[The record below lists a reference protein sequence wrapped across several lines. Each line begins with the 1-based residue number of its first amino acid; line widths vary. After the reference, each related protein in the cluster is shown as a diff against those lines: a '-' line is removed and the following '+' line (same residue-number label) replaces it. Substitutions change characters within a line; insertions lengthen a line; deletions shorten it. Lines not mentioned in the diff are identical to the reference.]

1 MSFTVA
7 RQVCGAEEY
16 NEHPQRLPQLRRPRV
31 PPGHLGLIMQ
41 AVSVGDF
48 PLRTVYGSVPS
59 SGDSMAPL
67 DKLELVLRRS
77 LGRAGG
83 HGGIEQGRKRTWLP

>member
-16 NEHPQRLPQLRRPRV
+16 DEHRERLPQLRRLRVPPV
-31 PPGHLGLIMQ
+31 PPGHLGLIVQ

-59 SGDSMAPL
+59 TGDSKAAL
-67 DKLELVLRRS
+67 DELELVLRRS
-77 LGRAGG
+77 LGRAEG
-83 HGGIEQGRKRTWLP
+83 HGG